1 MPESG
6 IPDDGEE
13 SADSPATGRSA
24 ARTGPADEGRP
35 PGRAA
40 ARKARAK
47 GGRGRKK
54 PKPRWKRVLMWSSG
68 SLALVVLAVGG
79 GAFLYVEYLNSRIE
93 RAPLD
98 LGNSDIEA
106 PEANAAGQRPLNIL
120 LLGSDSRDGEENQR
134 LGGRADLAG
143 EPVRADVQIL
153 LHASADRSNAT
164 LISIPRDTQ
173 VPIPECTDPES
184 GEVYSAQESASI
196 NTAMYYGGPGCVV
209 ATWKELTGVYIDHFM
224 MVEFAGVV
232 DMADAIG
239 GVPVCVDA
247 NMEDPKTHLRLEEG
261 ENILEGEDAI
271 QWLRTRYAFADGSDV
286 GRTKAQQMYLSNMV
300 EELQGNMSVGDAGQL
315 MDLAEAAVDA
325 LTVDDA
331 LGSVTSLYDL
341 GNDLGSIPNDRINMI
356 TLPNLPDP
364 ANPDVT
370 LIPDPEP
377 AEELFALVRDDRP
390 IDGEDA
396 PEGEAEETEEPADEE
411 PFDPALVQVAVQNG
425 TGADGQLPVDGRA
438 SEITDALRA
447 AGFAGA
453 ETDSSAVVA
462 ESESTV
468 YYGDVADQA
477 AAEAIA
483 EALGLPGSAVRNST
497 SHDGLTLVVGADWR
511 EGAAFPQ
518 EAAGDEGGEGGAGEP
533 SGGGSAID
541 PEDIHSG
548 EDDDCMAINPENTW

>member
-13 SADSPATGRSA
+13 TSGTEGGGRRADRAGA
-24 ARTGPADEGRP
+24 GAEGRP

-54 PKPRWKRVLMWSSG
+54 PKPRWKRVLIWTSG
-68 SLALVVLAVGG
+68 SVALLVLAVGG
-79 GAFLYVEYLNSRIE
+79 GAFLYIEYLNSKID
-93 RAPLD
+93 RAPRD
-98 LGNSDIEA
+98 LGDSDIAA
-106 PEANAAGQRPLNIL
+106 PEPDENGNTPLNIL
-120 LLGSDSRDGEENQR
+120 LIGSDSRDGEENQR

-143 EPVRADVQIL
+143 DPVRADVQIL

-173 VPIPECTDPES
+173 VPIPQCTDPETD
-184 GEVYSAQESASI
+184 EVYPAHESASI

-209 ATWKELTGVYIDHFM
+209 ATWQDLTGVYIDHFM
-224 MVEFAGVV
+224 MVEFYGVV
-232 DMADAIG
+232 QMADAIG

-247 NMEDPKTHLRLEEG
+247 NMEDPKTGLRLEEG
-261 ENILEGEDAI
+261 PNTLEGEDAL
-271 QWLRTRYAFADGSDV
+271 QWLRTRYAFGDGGDV
-286 GRTKAQQMYLSNMV
+286 GRARAQQMYMSSMA
-300 EELQGNMSVGDAGQL
+300 EELQGNMSLGDAGQL

-341 GNDLGSIPNDRINMI
+341 GQDLQRIPADRINMI

-370 LIPDPEP
+370 LVPDQEP

-390 IDGEDA
+390 LDGEEEA
-396 PEGEAEETEEPADEE
+396 PAGGDGEEGGEPPAEEEPI
-411 PFDPALVQVAVQNG
+411 DPALVPVAVQNG
-425 TGADGQLPVDGRA
+425 TGADGLAPVDGRA
-438 SEITDALRA
+438 GDITDALRA
-447 AGFAGA
+447 AGFARA

-462 ESESTV
+462 ESQTSV
-468 YYGDVADQA
+468 YYGDVDDRP

-497 SHDGLTLVVGADWR
+497 THDTVTLVVGADWR
-511 EGAAFPQ
+511 EGTEFPQ
-518 EAAGDEGGEGGAGEP
+518 EAAEEEEGAGE
-533 SGGGSAID
+533 GGSAID
-541 PEDIHSG
+541 PDAVHSTEDN
-548 EDDDCMAINPENTW
+548 DDCMPINPLYTW